1 MHRWFIPFALVAT
14 VAAETPTVFSP
25 VLRESY
31 LADAKSNVSKSA
43 SLELMAWLDGHP
55 AVLSGLLTSSDPVP
69 PHHVAQLDALRR
81 ALGPERSERYA
92 SLLLAASLGAP
103 ESAPTAPKPSDAR
116 VTAVAAHLKTAGLS
130 MLQAREMGEA
140 LFKEAKVTA
149 PEKRE
154 AAAFWEEL
162 AHASGTYPR
171 RENMEL
177 VDSLK
182 LLIER
187 YETKLDSFSSGPQWP
202 LYLID
207 QAPWPLLAPLR
218 QTLPRSEADYLWDH
232 FRGETPYADG
242 SRWKTY
248 ARYSWDYDRVP
259 AVRWKA
265 SPFHPNSIPRIA
277 EDGGV
282 CGRLSTLGQFSC
294 TALGK
299 PAVGMYQPGHR
310 AMLSYN
316 RDSAGLWFAKLEQSI
331 TGPDR
336 STSQW
341 LLPAPQGQRV
351 SGNEVS
357 GVKVGVE
364 WHVALN
370 LAMNA
375 GLGRW
380 QDARIAL
387 FSARRLHGKDPATAL
402 RLVEEATALN
412 PYLLEAWYQLAE
424 WSRGDLKATNALLA
438 RFDTLLLDPS
448 KAAEEHAELSADTDF
463 NDTKPVKGGADPKKD
478 STLVANVVAPL
489 IANAAYAPALAD
501 KSRRAAAYGLLKQE
515 IARRESLKMAY
526 GPAMRELEL
535 KFEVAVDGPRA
546 AQQRL
551 EKQLGDLLKLD
562 AKRRGK
568 VAPDWLGELSAV
580 AGGLSDAKDRAEWFA
595 RMQRDIPKEIAV
607 TKSKDGKVQ
616 PDAVFKGL
624 HDLQVREF
632 RSLGKAGLKEVKRL
646 NDAWAAAT
654 TI

>member
-1 MHRWFIPFALVAT
+1 MHRWIIPFALVSTAT
-14 VAAETPTVFSP
+14 AETPVFSP

-31 LADAKSNVSKSA
+31 LSEARAKISEAA
-43 SLELMAWLDGHP
+43 SPELMTWLDGHP
-55 AVLSGLLTSSDPVP
+55 AILSGLLTSSDPVP
-69 PHHVAQLDALRR
+69 AYHVAQLDALRR
-81 ALGPERSERYA
+81 ELGTERSERYA
-92 SLLLAASLGAP
+92 SLILAASLGAP
-103 ESAPTAPKPSDAR
+103 ESESAVPKSPDVR
-116 VTAVAAHLKTAGLS
+116 VAAVAAHLKTAGLS
-130 MLQAREMGEA
+130 VLQAREMGDE
-140 LFKEAKVTA
+140 LFKAAKVAA
-149 PEKRE
+149 PDKRE

-162 AHASGTYPR
+162 AHATGTYPR
-171 RENMEL
+171 RENMAL
-177 VDSLK
+177 ADSLK

-187 YETKLDSFSSGPQWP
+187 YETKLESFNSGPQWP

-259 AVRWKA
+259 AVRWKV

-294 TALGK
+294 AALGK

-331 TGPDR
+331 TSPDH

-341 LLPAPQGQRV
+341 FLPAPQGQRV
-351 SGNEVS
+351 SGNEES

-370 LAMNA
+370 LAMNM
-375 GLGRW
+375 GVGRW

-387 FSARRLHGKDPATAL
+387 FSARRLHVKDPSAAL
-402 RLVEEATALN
+402 QLVEEATALN
-412 PYLLEAWYQLAE
+412 PYLLEAWYQLAD
-424 WSRGDLKATNALLA
+424 WSRGDLKATNALLS

-448 KAAEEHAELSADTDF
+448 KAAEEHADLSADTDF
-463 NDTKPVKGGADPKKD
+463 NDVKPVKGGADPKRE
-478 STLVANVVAPL
+478 STLIANVVGPL
-489 IANAAYAPALAD
+489 IAEAAYAPVLED
-501 KSRRAAAYGLLKQE
+501 KSRRTAAYGLLKQE
-515 IARRESLKMAY
+515 IARRESLKMPY
-526 GPAMRELEL
+526 GAAIRELEL

-551 EKQLGDLLKLD
+551 EKRLVDLLKLD
-562 AKRRGK
+562 PKRRGK
-568 VAPDWLGELSAV
+568 AAPDWLGELSAV
-580 AGGLSDAKDRAEWFA
+580 AGGLPDAKDRAEWFA
-595 RMQRDIPKEIAV
+595 RLQQGIPTEIAV
-607 TKSKDGKVQ
+607 TKAKDGKVQ

-632 RSLGKAGLKEVKRL
+632 RSLGKAGQKELKRL
-646 NDAWAAAT
+646 NDAWAAAI

>member
-1 MHRWFIPFALVAT
+1 MHRWIVPFALVAT
-14 VAAETPTVFSP
+14 VVAETPPVFSP

-31 LADAKSNVSKSA
+31 LAEARTKVSQSA
-43 SLELMAWLDGHP
+43 SPELMSWLDRHP
-55 AVLSGLLTSSDPVP
+55 AILSGLLTSSDPVP
-69 PHHVAQLDALRR
+69 AHHVTQLDALRR
-81 ALGPERSERYA
+81 ELGPERSERYA
-92 SLLLAASLGAP
+92 SLLLAASLRAPEGAP
-103 ESAPTAPKPSDAR
+103 AAPKAVDER
-116 VTAVAAHLKTAGLS
+116 VKTVAAHLKSAGLTV
-130 MLQAREMGEA
+130 LQAREMGDA
-140 LFKEAKVTA
+140 LFTAAKVAVPGKKEAG
-149 PEKRE
+149 
-154 AAAFWEEL
+154 AFWEEL
-162 AHASGTYPR
+162 AHATGTYPSR
-171 RENMEL
+171 QNMAL
-177 VDSLK
+177 ADSLK
-182 LLIER
+182 LMIER
-187 YETKLDSFSSGPQWP
+187 YETKLEPFKSGPQWP
-202 LYLID
+202 LFLMD

-259 AVRWKA
+259 AVRWKV
-265 SPFHPNSIPRIA
+265 SPFHPGSIPRIA

-294 TALGK
+294 STLGK

-316 RDSAGLWFAKLEQSI
+316 RDAAGLWFAKLEQSI
-331 TGPDR
+331 TGSDR

-341 LLPAPQGQRV
+341 FLPAPQGQRV
-351 SGNEVS
+351 KGSEGA
-357 GVKVGVE
+357 GVNVGVE
-364 WHVALN
+364 WHVSLN

-387 FSARRLHGKDPATAL
+387 FSARRLRETDAATGQ
-402 RLVEEATALN
+402 RLAEEATALN
-412 PYLLEAWYQLAE
+412 PYLLEAWYQLAD
-424 WSRGDLKATNALLA
+424 WSRGDLAATNKLLA

-448 KAAEEHAELSADTDF
+448 KAADEHAELSASTDF
-463 NDTKPVKGGADPKKD
+463 NAVKPVKGGADLKKD

-515 IARRESLKMAY
+515 MARREALKMPHGA
-526 GPAMRELEL
+526 AMRELAL

-546 AQQRL
+546 AQERL
-551 EKQLGDLLKLD
+551 EKRLAEMLKQD
-562 AKRRGK
+562 SKRRGK
-568 VAPDWLGELSAV
+568 EAAGWLGELSAV
-580 AGGLSDAKDRAEWFA
+580 AGGLPAAKDRAAWFA
-595 RMQRDIPKEIAV
+595 RMQQGIPKEIAV
-607 TKSKDGKVQ
+607 TKAKDGKVQ

-632 RSLGKAGLKEVKRL
+632 RSLGKAGQSDIKRL
-646 NDAWAAAT
+646 NEAWAAAT